1 MDETEILSDQ
11 VIDDCVQS
19 LHQSF
24 QICHVGN
31 SAFLATS
38 YHIERLALAIHNP
51 AVVSALRIH
60 NRLEVL
66 VGMLLAIEGWRTFVL
81 PNGLATNLEASKQF
95 LRVTFILHTE
105 LTLITLINA
114 MLIGTCNQLK
124 EESSIAVI
132 DYCARS
138 MQVLGE
144 PIHRNRVVLHQRL
157 LAPSVSSIQDI
168 ILNAEFRSC
177 ILAATTLVRNFC
189 ESFDDLSLSSQ
200 TRLLETRD
208 LLMLL
213 IPLIEEPPWT
223 RKRVDKEAGKTW
235 EKFIDNEWREVKK
248 ENLLKM
254 VCTHCFRRFISL
266 SDNIVSSPLRSDSV

>member
-1 MDETEILSDQ
+1 MEETEILSDQ
-11 VIDDCVQS
+11 EIDDCVQS
-19 LHQSF
+19 LHQSI
-24 QICHVGN
+24 QICNVG
-31 SAFLATS
+31 SSSFFAMS

-66 VGMLLAIEGWRTFVL
+66 IGLLLAIEGWRTFVL
-81 PNGLATNLEASKQF
+81 PNGLATHLEANKNCM
-95 LRVTFILHTE
+95 RVTFILHTE

-114 MLIGTCNQLK
+114 MLMGTCNQLK
-124 EESSIAVI
+124 EESSIALI

-144 PIHRNRVVLHQRL
+144 PIHRNQVLLHQRL
-157 LAPSVSSIQDI
+157 LGPSVSGIQNI

-177 ILAATTLVRNFC
+177 ILAATTLIRNFC

-213 IPLIEEPPWT
+213 IPLVEEPPWT
-223 RKRVDKEAGKTW
+223 RKRVDNEGKRIW
-235 EKFIDNEWREVKK
+235 EKFIDNQWREVKK
-248 ENLLKM
+248 ENLLIL
-254 VCTHCFRRFISL
+254 VCTRHTSRFIACC
-266 SDNIVSSPLRSDSV
+266 DNTF